1 MADEIKDAAPQADAE
16 PTPQAGA
23 DAIPEAEAKTQA
35 AGDLTPEQLEK
46 ALKEARKEAA
56 GYRTKLR
63 DFEEKERQAQE
74 ANLSELEKAQKRA
87 AELEERLAVTQMEA
101 WREKAAAKAKL
112 PPELAARITGKT
124 LEEMETDADN
134 LAKLIIKQAPPPTGV
149 QPTNPGK
156 DEKNLPK
163 VSRNATIDIYDAE
176 FIKAHGGGAFS
187 IDKE

>member
-23 DAIPEAEAKTQA
+23 DAKPEAE
-35 AGDLTPEQLEK
+35 GDLSQADVA
-46 ALKEARKEAA
+46 ALKAELQKTRREAA
-56 GYRTKLR
+56 QYRTRAKE
-63 DFEEKERQAQE
+63 FEEKEQRAQE
-74 ANLSELEKAQKRA
+74 ASLSELEKAQKKA
-87 AELEERLAVTQMEA
+87 AELEAQLQATQAEV

-134 LAKLIIKQAPPPTGV
+134 LAKVILKSAPPPTGVV

-156 DEKNLPK
+156 DEKRALAAVK
-163 VSRNATIDIYDAE
+163 NAPVDIFDPTFVAGL
-176 FIKAHGGGAFS
+176 GGGAFS
-187 IDKE
+187 TDKE